1 MTCELKVEIFL
12 RATVLRL
19 FRSFCGKYIDVEIPM
34 LKWKYPNVYPIL
46 AEQVLI
52 SKLSFKFTNS
62 KAPRTDLS
70 FQGLNLGCPS

>member
-1 MTCELKVEIFL
+1 V
-12 RATVLRL
+12 VN
-19 FRSFCGKYIDVEIPM
+19 IDVEIPM
-34 LKWKYPNVYPIL
+34 LKWKGKKWKYPNVYPIL

-52 SKLSFKFTNS
+52 SKLSFKITNS